1 MITDQEK
8 MELFELIRQDI
19 ANCFSENFYT
29 DYVEWTIAKNLL
41 TNIEN
46 KIKERLQI

>member
-1 MITDQEK
+1 MTDQEK

-19 ANCFSENFYT
+19 ESCFSENFYT
-29 DYVEWTIAKNLL
+29 DYVEWTITKNLL